1 VQRIERLTLTN
12 CTTLTDLSLTAM
24 LKDNRSLLALDVTG
38 LDSITNKTMQALA
51 QNAVQLQGLSI
62 TNCKKIT
69 DESLEAVARACRHLK
84 MVSAL
89 ALLMLISKLTLG
101 FARGRE

>member
-1 VQRIERLTLTN
+1 
-12 CTTLTDLSLTAM
+12 M

-51 QNAVQLQGLSI
+51 QNAVQLQGLNI

-69 DESLEAVARACRHLK
+69 DESLEAVACACRHLK